1 MPCGTN
7 SKIPIV
13 SSTACSTANT
23 SGTNPCRPACR
34 PKPTSPSPGTAPR
47 TPACSSTYTGA
58 AWPNA
63 TARPCNASPGCTTT
77 SRCPMPC
84 GMHSIR
90 SEEHTSALQSLMRI
104 SYAVFC
110 FKKKNHNTPHGNYER
125 PTPNLRHQPLQN
137 DHNTYI
143 AQTTLQDC

>member
-1 MPCGTN
+1 MNLFVTEAPLLQLAGAEILDHHIAFHHQSANDVSPFLRFHVDDDHALVAVRAGPPQGLALVVAADTAQWIALGSLYLDDVGTE
-7 SKIPIV
+7 
-13 SSTACSTANT
+13 
-23 SGTNPCRPACR
+23 
-34 PKPTSPSPGTAPR
+34 
-47 TPACSSTYTGA
+47 
-58 AWPNA
+58 
-63 TARPCNASPGCTTT
+63 
-77 SRCPMPC
+77 
-84 GMHSIR
+84 R
-90 SEEHTSALQSLMRI
+90 SEEHTSELQSLMRI